1 MKDTHRAFHTHR
13 VYLMEKIRVVYI
25 AGHGRSG
32 STLLERILA
41 QLDMFVS
48 VGELRHMWQ
57 RSVVENQLCGC
68 NRPFADCPFWQ
79 PIMKEVLAASAPH
92 SIEDILSL
100 KHQTDR
106 IRFIPKVVF
115 PRKSASTK
123 AYLDILRNLYRVI
136 HEQSGGRIILDSSKD
151 ISTLY
156 VLSQIEEIDLYVI
169 HLVRDSRAVA
179 YSWQRKKLRP
189 EITAQK
195 TYMPTIGPGS
205 VATEWLARNLLVE
218 MARPLAQGYLLMR
231 YEDLVTSPEG
241 AVKDVLDMLDE
252 PPVNLDFISGSAIQL
267 DKVSHSVAGNPMR
280 FQQGHIQVKAD
291 DEWRDSMQRRQKWF
305 VSLMSFFGLLRY
317 GYLR

>member
-1 MKDTHRAFHTHR
+1 
-13 VYLMEKIRVVYI
+13 MEKIKVVYI
-25 AGHGRSG
+25 AGYGRSG

-68 NRPFADCPFWQ
+68 NRPFGECPFWQ
-79 PIMKEVLAASAPH
+79 PIMKEVFTTSAPY

-106 IRFIPKVVF
+106 IRFIPKMLF
-115 PRKSASTK
+115 PRKSCSTK
-123 AYLDILRNLYRVI
+123 TYLNILRTLYRVI
-136 HEQSGGRIILDSSKD
+136 HEHSGGRVILESSKD

-156 VLSQIEEIDLYVI
+156 LLSQIEEIDLYVI

-189 EITAQK
+189 EITTQK
-195 TYMPTIGPGS
+195 TYMPTISPGT
-205 VATEWLARNLLVE
+205 VAIEWLARNFLVE
-218 MARPLAQGYLLMR
+218 MARPLVKGYRLIR
-231 YEDLVTSPEG
+231 YEDLVTNPES
-241 AVKDVLDMLDE
+241 VIEDIFDMLNE
-252 PPVNLDFISGSAIQL
+252 TSANLSFITASGIQL

-291 DEWRDSMQRRQKWF
+291 EEWRDSMQRKQKWF
-305 VSLMSFFGLLRY
+305 ISFVSLLGLIRY
-317 GYLR
+317 GYLS